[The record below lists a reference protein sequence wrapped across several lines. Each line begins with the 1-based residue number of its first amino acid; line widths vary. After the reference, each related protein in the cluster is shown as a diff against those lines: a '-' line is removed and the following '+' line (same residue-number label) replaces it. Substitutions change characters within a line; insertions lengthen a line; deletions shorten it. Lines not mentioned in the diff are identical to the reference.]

1 MKLSPSVWQ
10 VTYEAHKEYLA
21 KMYEEYQRQEEE
33 NIKKGK
39 KGLVSTISGLSAQAS
54 AIKGTL
60 ELDPDSQTQTPES
73 EADEPETTDPERN
86 LLSDAKSLDVENSAS
101 GVHVEVHDLLV
112 DIKAEKVEATEVKM
126 DDMDLLPETLSVT
139 ENGGLVEVDCLLDN
153 VYSAAVEKIN
163 SSVNGVLVPQS
174 NLEDKTT
181 GPLINLADE
190 KDAISS
196 NSTFLFGTMASSSG
210 ENLLPEIGPS
220 ESFQLSGVEP
230 QVHTSSSDLGLLA
243 LMAKSSKALDAN
255 PTALED
261 DSFKLQCA
269 VSGLGISEGE
279 SLSKCPGQ
287 IEPVAVELEAEVP
300 GAKSRADVTSFT
312 SDTDKSDDGKDK
324 EIKKIQTTATTQ
336 VGVPVHLCITKDIRR
351 NVHGFG

>member
-1 MKLSPSVWQ
+1 
-10 VTYEAHKEYLA
+10 
-21 KMYEEYQRQEEE
+21 MYEEYQRQEEE

-73 EADEPETTDPERN
+73 EADEPETTDPGRN
-86 LLSDAKSLDVENSAS
+86 LLSQAKSLDGENSAS

-126 DDMDLLPETLSVT
+126 DDMDLMPETLGVT
-139 ENGGLVEVDCLLDN
+139 QNGSLVEVDCLLDN

-163 SSVNGVLVPQS
+163 SSVSSVLVPQS

-181 GPLINLADE
+181 GPLINLTDE
-190 KDAISS
+190 KDPIPS
-196 NSTFLFGTMASSSG
+196 NSTFLFGTMTSGSG
-210 ENLLPEIGPS
+210 ENLLPEIGAS
-220 ESFQLSGVEP
+220 ESFSLSGAEP

-243 LMAKSSKALDAN
+243 LMAKSSTALDAN
-255 PTALED
+255 PTALEE
-261 DSFKLQCA
+261 DSFKLQSA
-269 VSGLGISEGE
+269 VSGLGVSE

-287 IEPVAVELEAEVP
+287 MEPVAVELEAEVP
-300 GAKSRADVTSFT
+300 GAKSGADVTSST

-336 VGVPVHLCITKDIRR
+336 VCDQLTKISQK
-351 NVHGFG
+351 

>member
-1 MKLSPSVWQ
+1 M
-10 VTYEAHKEYLA
+10 TYEAHKEYLA

-73 EADEPETTDPERN
+73 EADEPETTDPGRN
-86 LLSDAKSLDVENSAS
+86 LLSEAKNLDGENSAS
-101 GVHVEVHDLLV
+101 DVRVEVHDLLV

-126 DDMDLLPETLSVT
+126 DDMDLLHETMGVT
-139 ENGGLVEVDCLLDN
+139 EDGSLVEVDCLLDN

-163 SSVNGVLVPQS
+163 SSVNSVLVPQS

-181 GPLINLADE
+181 GPLINLSDE
-190 KDAISS
+190 KDPISS
-196 NSTFLFGTMASSSG
+196 NSTFLFGTMACSSG
-210 ENLLPEIGPS
+210 ENLLPEIGQS
-220 ESFQLSGVEP
+220 ESFPLSGVES
-230 QVHTSSSDLGLLA
+230 QVHTSSPDLGLLA
-243 LMAKSSKALDAN
+243 LMAKSSSALDAN
-255 PTALED
+255 PTALEE
-261 DSFKLQCA
+261 DSFELQSA
-269 VSGLGISEGE
+269 VTGLGISERE

-287 IEPVAVELEAEVP
+287 IEPLAGELEAEVLV
-300 GAKSRADVTSFT
+300 AKTSADIT
-312 SDTDKSDDGKDK
+312 SDTDKSDDGQDI

-336 VGVPVHLCITKDIRR
+336 VCVTWLHVLLWKT
-351 NVHGFG
+351 